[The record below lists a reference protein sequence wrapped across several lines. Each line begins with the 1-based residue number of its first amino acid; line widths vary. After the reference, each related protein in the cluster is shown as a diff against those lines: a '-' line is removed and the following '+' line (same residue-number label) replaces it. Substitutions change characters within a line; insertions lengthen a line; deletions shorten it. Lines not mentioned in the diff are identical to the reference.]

1 METLM
6 KQIRVKLTG
15 AEEENKADLGGSR
28 DQKVTTQKT
37 PSFKDKKKVQ
47 NWFERQFSRNMSH
60 DYDTE
65 MEHAAAVAA
74 AAFAIFSQ
82 EVSLIP
88 QQKKMR
94 ETPLSRGKSKVDDT
108 KPSFSQFGE
117 TSTQF
122 SVDLRPEK
130 GMTPASSM
138 RRSSTLGEKIRS
150 NTDGKKPEIQS
161 PKRAPT
167 FGNEHLVNTGEIKP
181 ESPHPKIPPL
191 VQKPEP
197 LMPPPPPPPPIRQTS
212 ARAGSNETKANAWE
226 REELEKIKERY
237 EKLLETIGSWEKRK
251 KAKSV
256 RKLNKLQGA
265 KAQAEERRRN
275 EVLKAK
281 EKANIIRTTGKIPG
295 PCSCF

>member
-1 METLM
+1 MHESLS
-6 KQIRVKLTG
+6 KPPIHQIK
-15 AEEENKADLGGSR
+15 N
-28 DQKVTTQKT
+28 VT
-37 PSFKDKKKVQ
+37 
-47 NWFERQFSRNMSH
+47 
-60 DYDTE
+60 
-65 MEHAAAVAA
+65 
-74 AAFAIFSQ
+74 
-82 EVSLIP
+82 
-88 QQKKMR
+88 
-94 ETPLSRGKSKVDDT
+94 
-108 KPSFSQFGE
+108 
-117 TSTQF
+117 
-122 SVDLRPEK
+122 VDLRPEK

-237 EKLLETIGSWEKRK
+237 ILVTL
-251 KAKSV
+251 
-256 RKLNKLQGA
+256 
-265 KAQAEERRRN
+265 
-275 EVLKAK
+275 
-281 EKANIIRTTGKIPG
+281 
-295 PCSCF
+295 